1 MAIKPKTMI
10 VDNATIYV
18 APSNVDLSKIDDI
31 VSACVEAN
39 RLGLGKDKIKFSA
52 KPSITQYDFAG
63 RKDKAVKEM
72 QEVSAWEVSL
82 EGDCL
87 DFNETVLKANML
99 KKTTATSTTHEVYA
113 AIEGEIPADC
123 YLDILVAGRVFGS
136 TDKVIIALK
145 NCLGSEFGLEFG
157 DKDNIPVPLNLK
169 PHYSIETL
177 NNIPFKIITNKATA

>member
-87 DFNETVLKANML
+87 DFNGTVLKANML
-99 KKTTATSTTHEVYA
+99 KKATTTSTTHEVYEA
-113 AIEGEIPADC
+113 VEGEIPEDC

-145 NCLGSEFGLEFG
+145 DCLGTEFALEYA
-157 DKDNIPVPLNLK
+157 DSDNVAVPLNLT
-169 PHYSIETL
+169 PHYSIDSLDEV
-177 NNIPFKIITNKATA
+177 PFKIITKKATA